1 MLIRDDNEEGH
12 SMRGNSSQDNEIR
25 NMPEIGNNVNLSRD
39 LDMLS
44 GEINFQIGRL
54 TIPLTSRT
62 NFDHSPI
69 SKITIPTIWIRTT
82 IRNLIGTVNCMTNN
96 VQFHYNLSGQN
107 DNLGQDE
114 PINDNALTNVLLHL

>member
-44 GEINFQIGRL
+44 GEINFQIGSRDF
-54 TIPLTSRT
+54 TNKFRPLS
-62 NFDHSPI
+62 NIEDYDPYYMD
-69 SKITIPTIWIRTT
+69 PDYNQ
-82 IRNLIGTVNCMTNN
+82 NLIGTVNCMTNN